1 MIPVIII
8 ELSCRFTVN
17 GFALELLPGVAVK
30 AQAMSVSECGLL
42 RIFEAAHNALHTKCM
57 HSMVNRAPKR
67 TPCPGAT

>member
-30 AQAMSVSECGLL
+30 GQAMRE
-42 RIFEAAHNALHTKCM
+42 LHIACINSRLT
-57 HSMVNRAPKR
+57 
-67 TPCPGAT
+67 